1 MNDLKRN
8 GSGYVDPTAE
18 QAIREVT
25 KEQRRVSQTI
35 DVIYA
40 VARLGGFDIAE
51 RIVLKDKKSG
61 HIWR

>member
-8 GSGYVDPTAE
+8 GSGYYDPTAE
-18 QAIREVT
+18 QAIKEVI

-40 VARLGGFDIAE
+40 VARLAGFDIAE
-51 RIVLKDKKSG
+51 RVVLKDKKSG